1 MGGSTIS
8 TNSSAVLAR
17 GQQFSQLS
25 AQLQQPRNWESQGL
39 VPQQAAYQPLTNQSV
54 VLEPQGFAQ
63 PVISAQVEDVQ
74 LQFIPQE
81 SQLAIPPR
89 QSIAQLQQ
97 PMNIPQ
103 PIDHQCVVA
112 QPQLATDQQVQL
124 AIGREDV
131 ELEEIPA
138 DDNDK
143 VKIDSILCPCIGK
156 ESEKYGFEI
165 SRAGKTQSAIKMEIS
180 MQHVP

>member
-25 AQLQQPRNWESQGL
+25 AQLQRPRNWESQGL
-39 VPQQAAYQPLTNQSV
+39 VQQQAAYQLLANQSV

-63 PVISAQVEDVQ
+63 LVISAQVEDVQ
-74 LQFIPQE
+74 SQFTPQE
-81 SQLAIPPR
+81 SQLAIPPQ

-112 QPQLATDQQVQL
+112 QPQLATDQ
-124 AIGREDV
+124 
-131 ELEEIPA
+131 
-138 DDNDK
+138 
-143 VKIDSILCPCIGK
+143 
-156 ESEKYGFEI
+156 
-165 SRAGKTQSAIKMEIS
+165 
-180 MQHVP
+180 

>member
-1 MGGSTIS
+1 MAYQPQTLVHESVAYQMRPPEIYQPQAMDQQWVAQQSRPIAQQSWPG
-8 TNSSAVLAR
+8 

-39 VPQQAAYQPLTNQSV
+39 VQQQAAYQPLTNQSI

-74 LQFIPQE
+74 PQFAPQE
-81 SQLAIPPR
+81 SQLAVPP
-89 QSIAQLQQ
+89 QWSITQLQQ

-103 PIDHQCVVA
+103 PIDHKCVVA
-112 QPQLATDQQVQL
+112 QPQLAMDQQGQL

-138 DDNDK
+138 D
-143 VKIDSILCPCIGK
+143 
-156 ESEKYGFEI
+156 
-165 SRAGKTQSAIKMEIS
+165 
-180 MQHVP
+180 

>member
-1 MGGSTIS
+1 M
-8 TNSSAVLAR
+8 NFQPQYSSNYYSHQLDSHRLQVSALQLMAYQPQTLVHESVPHQLRQPKIYRPRAMDQQWMAQQSR
-17 GQQFSQLS
+17 PIAQQSWPGGQQFSQLS
-25 AQLQQPRNWESQGL
+25 AQLQQPRNWESQEL
-39 VPQQAAYQPLTNQSV
+39 VQQQAAYQPLTNKSV

-103 PIDHQCVVA
+103 PIDHKCVVA
-112 QPQLATDQQVQL
+112 QPQLATDQ
-124 AIGREDV
+124 
-131 ELEEIPA
+131 
-138 DDNDK
+138 
-143 VKIDSILCPCIGK
+143 
-156 ESEKYGFEI
+156 
-165 SRAGKTQSAIKMEIS
+165 
-180 MQHVP
+180 